1 MGPNVK
7 PTKYYLHPIYPLEFS
22 EIGRSCRNFP
32 DPSLWKMPKTVHFG
46 DFWKPEVCG
55 QTVLPDRSILIEQK
69 LVKMPKHKNSNATF
83 LAIFKHCEI
92 LNLLLKSGNTV
103 AINWLVIKLAGHSE
117 LTTKTVF
124 CCHFFSFKPFV
135 FKFRVPL
142 AKKGFFMVASMILL
156 STSVFPKT
164 LNIPG
169 NQKWHFKECWSWAAK
184 MSNAKYLF
192 WSSGICT

>member
-1 MGPNVK
+1 MR
-7 PTKYYLHPIYPLEFS
+7 H
-22 EIGRSCRNFP
+22 
-32 DPSLWKMPKTVHFG
+32 
-46 DFWKPEVCG
+46 
-55 QTVLPDRSILIEQK
+55 
-69 LVKMPKHKNSNATF
+69 F

-92 LNLLLKSGNTV
+92 LTLLLKSGNTV

-156 STSVFPKT
+156 STSVFPQT

-169 NQKWHFKECWSWAAK
+169 NQKWHFKKNVEVELQKWAMQNIFSGHQVFAHNK
-184 MSNAKYLF
+184 MTCTFSVTQKSSIEHLVFPLNLMRQF
-192 WSSGICT
+192 WFLQP